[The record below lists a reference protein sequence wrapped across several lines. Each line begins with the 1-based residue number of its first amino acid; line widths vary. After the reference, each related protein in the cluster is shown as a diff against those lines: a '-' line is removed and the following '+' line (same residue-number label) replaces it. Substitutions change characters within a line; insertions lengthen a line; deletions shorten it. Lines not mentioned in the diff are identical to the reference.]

1 MKLFKKIKNY
11 FSQDYVI
18 GGMIF
23 GLMLVAT
30 ISVISYGIYNECTE
44 PGSTTTAHTS
54 TINSHKAGLHYGW
67 GYRPFKGKFGW
78 GFVIGR

>member
-1 MKLFKKIKNY
+1 MFKKLKDY

-18 GGMIF
+18 GGIIF
-23 GLMLVAT
+23 GFMLVAT
-30 ISVISYGIYNECTE
+30 LSCIGYGIYKECTE

-54 TINSHKAGLHYGW
+54 TINSNKIGLHYGW
-67 GYRPFKGKFGW
+67 GYRPFRGKFGW